1 MGNRDYVEFLG
12 WEGTYAKFKIRRAKL
27 PNGGTL
33 ERIIVAHEGDWTT
46 AEGMWCYREYEA
58 YEEVQKELGRGLSFI
73 AKEYSDVLKRSL
85 ISYSFKYGSE
95 AILAVPATG
104 EEIYFEIYGSD
115 RNHGLYLLVERE
127 L

>member
-1 MGNRDYVEFLG
+1 MENRDFIEFLG
-12 WEGTYAKFKIRRAKL
+12 WEGSYAKFKVKRALL
-27 PNGGTL
+27 PNGRSL
-33 ERIIVAHEGDWTT
+33 DHIIVAHEGNWITT
-46 AEGMWCYREYEA
+46 DGIWFYREYNA
-58 YEEVQKELGRGLSFI
+58 YEDVQQKLGTGLLFI
-73 AKEYSDVLKRSL
+73 AKEYSEVLNRSL
-85 ISYSFKYGSE
+85 VSYSFEYGNE